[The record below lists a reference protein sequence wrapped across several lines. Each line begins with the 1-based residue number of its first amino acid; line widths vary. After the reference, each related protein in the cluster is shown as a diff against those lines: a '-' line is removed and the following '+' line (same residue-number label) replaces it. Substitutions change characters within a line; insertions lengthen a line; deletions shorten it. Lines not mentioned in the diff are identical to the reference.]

1 MAEHIYEE
9 HITNGHAPS
18 VPRLKQLLQTLLG
31 AVPSTRIIIDG
42 VDELEDR
49 SRSQVLSDV
58 LGLAT
63 VPNSKTNC
71 KVLVSSRDI
80 SSISKIMFK
89 YPTLNLTKERR
100 LLDKSIASFVRH
112 GLRDMQSRVGQTQDA
127 DNRIYWEIEQSL
139 IDKAEGKS
147 RASCT
152 FIHIQF
158 MLIK

>member
-31 AVPSTRIIIDG
+31 AVPSIRIVIDG

-49 SRSQVLSDV
+49 FHSQVLGDI
-58 LGLAT
+58 LGLVT
-63 VPNSKTNC
+63 VPNPKTTC

-80 SSISKIMFK
+80 SSISKIMSR

-100 LLDKSIASFVRH
+100 FLDMSIASFVH
-112 GLRDMQSRVGQTQDA
+112 HELRDMQSWVGQIQDA
-127 DNRIYWEIEQSL
+127 DDRIYREIEQIL

-152 FIHIQF
+152 SIYIQLI
-158 MLIK
+158 LIK